1 MRAKKNISRWKYTDR
16 IIPSVFVEYAV
27 NILQLSVQY
36 QRTMSVWKSVDESG
50 ICSKYFATPD
60 KIPMDYVRLEICW

>member
-1 MRAKKNISRWKYTDR
+1 MDLHTENVGKKKNISHWKYTDR

-36 QRTMSVWKSVDESG
+36 
-50 ICSKYFATPD
+50 
-60 KIPMDYVRLEICW
+60 